1 MLRHLTK
8 DDFLATLSLLGFALA
23 CAALWMELPA

>member
-1 MLRHLTK
+1 MRITRE
-8 DDFLATLSLLGFALA
+8 DFLATLSLLGFALA